1 MSKQIKKYC
10 IIGKLICDTTKGLLF
25 ITYFFG
31 LPIAAGGIAEYLTKL
46 IIGG

>member
-10 IIGKLICDTTKGLLF
+10 VVGKIVCDLVAASLF
-25 ITYFFG
+25 VL
-31 LPIAAGGIAEYLTKL
+31 LPILASGIAEYLTKM